1 MPFRITEDDKRAAK
15 ALNSGSVDGARVIE
29 AGEISAASLIMLAS
43 SKNPIITADSCRRAT
58 ALSGGMVAV
67 SHEEHSRKHRRIDN
81 ITPLVEAHAAY
92 QEIAADAAAADQ
104 GAHEQPDEDYTSA
117 LFQSTSNEGMKKG
130 CFRCERDTRRHF
142 FGAFWI
148 RHDGDKHYIV
158 FTDMCG
164 NNSEEQIASCPWCKR
179 DFEEDGIYV

>member
-15 ALNSGSVDGARVIE
+15 ALNSGSVDGARAYCMNVVR
-29 AGEISAASLIMLAS
+29 EID
-43 SKNPIITADSCRRAT
+43 KK
-58 ALSGGMVAV
+58 GK
-67 SHEEHSRKHRRIDN
+67 HSRIDN
-81 ITPLVEAHAAY
+81 ILPLVDAATTY
-92 QEIAADAAAADQ
+92 QQIAADVAEKKDVL
-104 GAHEQPDEDYTSA
+104 EQPDEDYTSA
-117 LFQSTSNEGMKKG
+117 LFQSTTNGVMKKG